1 MRPIWMRRSPGP
13 ARCRIFPVVALWRY
27 GRSWNLILPHPSS
40 ERRLR
45 RGLTGRRR
53 PALPMPNARDS
64 VEHVLRREYG
74 RFIASL
80 IRACGDFDLA
90 EEALQDAFVQALDR
104 WAESGVPE
112 NPAAWLTTAAR
123 ARAIDRLR
131 RARVGAEKYALLG
144 EQTTPGEGAFA
155 MLNQGSDSSLEDDRL
170 RLIFTCC
177 HPALNLEAQVALT
190 LRTLGGLS
198 MAEIARAFLVPEPTM
213 GQRLVRAKQKIR
225 AAGIPYQTP
234 PEHLL
239 AERLAAVLAVVYL
252 IFNVGYAASA
262 GDDLIRRDLCG
273 EAIRLGRLLAALMPE
288 EPEVLGLL
296 ALLLL
301 HDARRG
307 ARLSLS
313 GRVVLLEA
321 QDRATWDQAAIEE
334 GSGLVERA
342 LLMRR
347 PGPYQV
353 QAAIAALHAQAAT
366 PEQTDWPQIAAL
378 YSVLASLSPSPIVE
392 LNRAA
397 AVAMAYGA
405 EFGLAL
411 IDRPAVGGALEQYRW
426 LHTTRG
432 ELLRR
437 LGRWEEATV
446 AYRHALQLS
455 DNTAERAFVTQQL
468 AAIQAAA
475 GEER

>member
-1 MRPIWMRRSPGP
+1 MASVR
-13 ARCRIFPVVALWRY
+13 
-27 GRSWNLILPHPSS
+27 
-40 ERRLR
+40 E
-45 RGLTGRRR
+45 
-53 PALPMPNARDS
+53 S
-64 VEHVLRREYG
+64 VEQVFRREHG
-74 RFIASL
+74 RIIASL

-90 EEALQDAFVQALDR
+90 EDALQDAFVQALDR
-104 WAESGVPE
+104 WAESGVPD

-131 RARVGAEKYALLG
+131 RARVRAEKYVVLG
-144 EQTTPGEGAFA
+144 EQITPDEGAFA
-155 MLNQGSDSSLEDDRL
+155 MLNQSSDSSLEDDRL

-198 MAEIARAFLVPEPTM
+198 TTEIARAFLIPEPTM

-225 AAGIPYQTP
+225 AARIPYQAP
-234 PEHLL
+234 PDDLL
-239 AERLAAVLAVVYL
+239 PDRLTAVLAVVYL
-252 IFNVGYAASA
+252 IFNEGYAASA

-273 EAIRLGRLLAALMPE
+273 EAIRLGRLVATLMPQ
-288 EPEVLGLL
+288 EPEALGLL
-296 ALLLL
+296 ALMLL
-301 HDARRG
+301 HDARRS
-307 ARLSLS
+307 ARLSAS
-313 GRVVLLEA
+313 GMPVLLES

-334 GSGLVERA
+334 GSALTERA

-353 QAAIAALHAQAAT
+353 QAAVAALHAQAAT

-378 YSVLASLSPSPIVE
+378 YSVLASFSPSPIVE

-411 IDRPAVGGALEQYRW
+411 IDRPAVAGALEQYRW

-437 LGRWEEATV
+437 LGRWEEATA
-446 AYRHALQLS
+446 AYTRALQLS
-455 DNTAERAFVTQQL
+455 DNTAERAFVSQQL
-468 AAIQAAA
+468 ATIQAALE
-475 GEER
+475 GE

>member
-1 MRPIWMRRSPGP
+1 MAS
-13 ARCRIFPVVALWRY
+13 V
-27 GRSWNLILPHPSS
+27 
-40 ERRLR
+40 
-45 RGLTGRRR
+45 
-53 PALPMPNARDS
+53 RDS
-64 VEHVLRREYG
+64 VEQVFRREHG
-74 RFIASL
+74 RIIASL

-90 EEALQDAFVQALDR
+90 EDALQDAFVQALDR
-104 WAESGVPE
+104 WAESGVPA

-131 RARVGAEKYALLG
+131 RTRVRAEKYALLG
-144 EQTTPGEGAFA
+144 EQTTPDEGAFA

-198 MAEIARAFLVPEPTM
+198 TAEIARAFLVPEPTM
-213 GQRLVRAKQKIR
+213 GQRLLRAKHKIR
-225 AAGIPYQTP
+225 AAHIPYQTP
-234 PEHLL
+234 PDDLL
-239 AERLAAVLAVVYL
+239 PDRLTAVLAVVYL
-252 IFNVGYAASA
+252 IFNEGYAASV

-273 EAIRLGRLLAALMPE
+273 EAIRLGRLLAVLMPE
-288 EPEVLGLL
+288 EPEALGLL
-296 ALLLL
+296 ALMLL

-307 ARLSLS
+307 ARLSTS
-313 GRVVLLEA
+313 GMPVLLES
-321 QDRATWDQAAIEE
+321 QDRATWDQVAIEE
-334 GSGLVERA
+334 GSTLIEHA

-347 PGPYQV
+347 PGSYQV
-353 QAAIAALHAQAAT
+353 QAAIAALHAQATT

-378 YSVLASLSPSPIVE
+378 YSVLATFSPSPIVE

-411 IDRPAVGGALEQYRW
+411 IDRPAVSGALEHYRW

-437 LGRWEEATV
+437 LARWQEAQA
-446 AYRHALQLS
+446 AYTRALQLS
-455 DNTAERAFVTQQL
+455 DNTAERAFVSQQL
-468 AAIQAAA
+468 ATIQAALE
-475 GEER
+475 GV

>member
-1 MRPIWMRRSPGP
+1 MAS
-13 ARCRIFPVVALWRY
+13 V
-27 GRSWNLILPHPSS
+27 H
-40 ERRLR
+40 
-45 RGLTGRRR
+45 
-53 PALPMPNARDS
+53 DS
-64 VEHVLRREYG
+64 VEQVFRREHG
-74 RFIASL
+74 RIIASL
-80 IRACGDFDLA
+80 IRVCGDFDLA
-90 EEALQDAFVQALDR
+90 EDALQDAFVQALDR
-104 WAESGVPE
+104 WAESGVPD

-131 RARVGAEKYALLG
+131 RARVRVEKYALLG
-144 EQTTPGEGAFA
+144 ERATPDEGALA

-198 MAEIARAFLVPEPTM
+198 TAEIARAFLVPEPTM
-213 GQRLVRAKQKIR
+213 GQRLVRAKHKIR

-234 PEHLL
+234 PDHLL
-239 AERLAAVLAVVYL
+239 TERLMAVLAVIYL
-252 IFNVGYAASA
+252 IFNEGYAASA

-273 EAIRLGRLLAALMPE
+273 EAIRLGRLVAALMPE
-288 EPEVLGLL
+288 EPEALGLL

-307 ARLSLS
+307 ARLSTS
-313 GRVVLLEA
+313 GMPVLLEA
-321 QDRATWDQAAIEE
+321 QERATWDQAAIEE

-342 LLMRR
+342 LLMHR

-353 QAAIAALHAQAAT
+353 QAAIAALHAQAPT

-411 IDRPAVGGALEQYRW
+411 IDREAVAGALEHYRW

-437 LGRWEEATV
+437 LARWEEART
-446 AYRHALQLS
+446 AYTRALQLC
-455 DNTAERAFVTQQL
+455 DNTAERAFVSQQL
-468 AAIQAAA
+468 ATIQAAA
-475 GEER
+475 GEEK